1 MKLYIVRHGETDWNG
16 TKQLQGWT
24 DMPLNT
30 RGVEQAKK
38 LKAQILAKRLD
49 FDYCYSSPLKRV
61 LETAKIVTDGKM
73 EIRQDA
79 LLKERSFGTAE
90 GRILN
95 SWDELEEDIFDETL
109 NSNIYGIEPIRDF
122 QRRVELFLG
131 KLRQK
136 HTEDKKIL
144 IVTSGGTIKRALY
157 TLTGDRQFISQDF
170 HIKNCVL
177 REIEI

>member
-1 MKLYIVRHGETDWNG
+1 MKLYLVRHGETDWNG
-16 TKQLQGWT
+16 KKQLQGWA
-24 DMPLNT
+24 DIPLND
-30 RGVEQAKK
+30 RGIMQAEALRDKIN
-38 LKAQILAKRLD
+38 QQSLA
-49 FDYCYSSPLKRV
+49 FEVCYSSPLARAFK
-61 LETAKIVTDGKM
+61 TAAIITRNITPIV
-73 EIRQDA
+73 QDD
-79 LLKERSFGTAE
+79 LLKERGFGDVE
-90 GRILN
+90 GKILK
-95 SWDELEEDIFDETL
+95 SWDEFGVDIFDETL